1 MREQR
6 RGISLRGVALPAL
19 LQRNWLIS
27 AFRHS
32 FASTAKLVAM
42 AVTFALSVPAGVFIG
57 VGVTLHLEEESENST
72 MLWMLGAA
80 NGAAGGALL
89 YMTFITFIGEDMMRA
104 DLNTAPLR
112 SLKYQMWALLFLG
125 AALMA
130 LIGIWA

>member
-1 MREQR
+1 
-6 RGISLRGVALPAL
+6 
-19 LQRNWLIS
+19 
-27 AFRHS
+27 
-32 FASTAKLVAM
+32 M

-89 YMTFITFIGEDMMRA
+89 NMTFITFIGEDMMRA